1 MFLIHPDDSNCMTTK
16 ILILAANPQK
26 TDRLLLEEEQ
36 RLIREVHQKSKARPE
51 FEIDI
56 SPAVRWG
63 DVQDYLRDFKPQI
76 VHFMGHGEA
85 SEGLVLI
92 DDQLQPQRMTGDRWA
107 ELFSLYPVDCVVLNA
122 CSTAVQAEEIYAHVN
137 CVVGMWQKM
146 GDRSAREFSEGFYGE
161 IFAGEDYARA
171 FEAGKMRI
179 GKRIDGMQPMLLF
192 REGVKKPRETVAGQS
207 TIDTLES
214 FLGSLNWVKKR
225 AQSLSG
231 LLVSQQDRLVGAIQ
245 QAKREPILDFHP
257 IEIDVLELASHYVF
271 YYLQNRQSPTPR
283 FKIPKK
289 EYVRR
294 LTEFSQNGQKIRVGK
309 EKLSI
314 LVRESEKRLG
324 CKQDLSKIIEK
335 LEVHNDA

>member
-1 MFLIHPDDSNCMTTK
+1 MTTK

-36 RLIREVHQKSKARPE
+36 RLIREIRQKSEARPDL
-51 FEIDI
+51 EIEI

-92 DDQLQPQRMTGDRWA
+92 DDQLQPHLMTGDRWA

-122 CSTAVQAEEIYAHVN
+122 CSTAVQAEEIHTHVN

-146 GDRSAREFSEGFYGE
+146 GDKSAREFSEGFYGE
-161 IFAGEDYARA
+161 IFAGAEYARA
-171 FEAGKMRI
+171 FEAGRMRI

-192 REGVKKPRETVAGQS
+192 REGVKKPVELEQPGGRMP
-207 TIDTLES
+207 IDTLES
-214 FLGSLNWVKKR
+214 FVGSLNWVKKR
-225 AQSLSG
+225 ARSLYG
-231 LLVSQQDRLVGAIQ
+231 LLASQEDKLVGAIK
-245 QAKREPILDFHP
+245 QARKESTLDFYP
-257 IEIDVLELASHYVF
+257 IEIDVLELASHYIF
-271 YYLQNRQSPTPR
+271 YCLQDRPSPTPTFR
-283 FKIPKK
+283 KMPKK
-289 EYVRR
+289 EYVRK
-294 LTEFSQNGQKIRVGK
+294 LTELAQKGQQIRVGQ

-314 LVRESEKRLG
+314 LVRESENRLEVKE
-324 CKQDLSKIIEK
+324 CLSKIIEK
-335 LEVHNDA
+335 FEVRNEI